1 MALLDF
7 IQRLLGLQ
15 KPSATTAKERLQLV
29 LAHDRSDLNPE
40 LLDQMR
46 REILEV
52 VQKYV
57 EIDLEGGEVSLATED
72 RVTALVANLPIRR
85 ARVKPLSIP
94 TAEQPPAPPP
104 PAAHSEAGIASEATP
119 AEGGI
124 SETAQAEE
132 GAAGRGRREDVGKGE
147 VAQGL
152 ESLVDSLEGG
162 LPPETPDGPST
173 LGTESDG

>member
-15 KPSATTAKERLQLV
+15 KPSAATAKERLQLV

-40 LLDQMR
+40 LLEQMR

-57 EIDLEGGEVSLATED
+57 EIDIEEGEVSLATED

-85 ARVKPLSIP
+85 ARLNP
-94 TAEQPPAPPP
+94 
-104 PAAHSEAGIASEATP
+104 
-119 AEGGI
+119 
-124 SETAQAEE
+124 
-132 GAAGRGRREDVGKGE
+132 
-147 VAQGL
+147 
-152 ESLVDSLEGG
+152 
-162 LPPETPDGPST
+162 LPPEPVQPKQAAGEQTADEEPPVDQPSPDSEPTDASLQASMDRQSDEVVQAPSEDSVA
-173 LGTESDG
+173 TEAPEDHQPT

>member
-15 KPSATTAKERLQLV
+15 KPSAATAKERLQLV

-40 LLDQMR
+40 LLEQMR

-85 ARVKPLSIP
+85 ARLKPL
-94 TAEQPPAPPP
+94 APPRDDP
-104 PAAHSEAGIASEATP
+104 QPATTDP
-119 AEGGI
+119 AV
-124 SETAQAEE
+124 AQEVSAEE
-132 GAAGRGRREDVGKGE
+132 EGNNLEASPTVGEPDRPDAEPASPSTNAPQGGE
-147 VAQGL
+147 
-152 ESLVDSLEGG
+152 
-162 LPPETPDGPST
+162 PGPSP
-173 LGTESDG
+173 EDGI